1 MCNAKCKDPI
11 GFMPGCLKFD
21 ETGSHGCDCSIDE
34 DTCKSSESSDVWT
47 DSCDCTVE
55 PVLGCYDNA
64 QHTCDCEIS
73 REDCEL
79 TATAM
84 WSGLCTDK
92 CLEGDSVTTGC
103 LVFEKSGA
111 HQCSCSVP
119 EDQCIGQS
127 KIFTEACACYP
138 GCYDDESHMCD
149 CDKSE
154 DKCLGETETF
164 TSGKWI
170 PIYLSPSPLLLIAF
184 LFLHVL
190 FLSSFVF
197 AFYS

>member
-1 MCNAKCKDPI
+1 MNNAQFWTSLCDAKCRDPI

-34 DTCKSSESSDVWT
+34 DTCKSSESDVWT

-79 TATAM
+79 TESGM

-103 LVFEKSGA
+103 LVFEAGGA

-119 EDQCIGQS
+119 EDQCTGQS

-138 GCYDDESHMCD
+138 GCYDEESHMCD

-154 DKCLGETETF
+154 DKCLGESETF
-164 TSGKWI
+164 TSGNELHCSL
-170 PIYLSPSPLLLIAF
+170 PITILFFFLLF
-184 LFLHVL
+184 
-190 FLSSFVF
+190 
-197 AFYS
+197 